1 MKNKQRTD
9 KRGRVLRGAEDR
21 RKLVEA
27 FKRSGLSQSAFCRF
41 QGLHITT
48 FSAWVRQS
56 GKRKAAFAEV
66 AMPVRAEGLIE
77 VELPNGARVRLPGCG
92 DPEQTAA
99 LIRRVAGC

>member
-27 FKRSGLSQSAFCRF
+27 FKRSGLSQSAFCRA
-41 QGLHITT
+41 QGLHNTT

-56 GKRKAAFAEV
+56 GEREKRFAEV
-66 AMPVRAEGLIE
+66 TVPIGTAASIE
-77 VELPNGARVRLPGCG
+77 VELPNGARVRLPGGG
-92 DPEQTAA
+92 DPEQTAT